1 MFYWYGYPY
10 SNFHEL
16 NLDWVLE
23 KVAQN
28 RDSILA
34 LENAINNL
42 DPDAPIVGNP
52 GVLHVG
58 HEEGMYLTINE
69 AIAFAQS
76 YCSPTKRV
84 LIMIHGGE
92 YNEPIRLTP
101 NPGIDMVGLA
111 DTIITCPNAI
121 QYPNA
126 AMYTVG
132 SGFFKNITFKT
143 SGGGAY
149 ALHYEVQGYE
159 GASMNTECVFE
170 NCSFIGI
177 NGKGGIGCGG
187 GAGDK
192 LAFINCRIESDT
204 GTAAYIHNYPRA
216 GGGTFNITVDSCKLT
231 GNNSVMVEFYEANQM
246 VMNFRNNVMN
256 GHTKFRKM
264 SQEAYTGWVTTDA
277 NLVNNSSG
285 NTGRAMETSNAIISS
300 IPVIDFAGYKRA
312 IIPVNGLVNK
322 ESFTVEAYNVF
333 PFPKELLYTV
343 TPFCVE
349 IAFDI
354 ATNPDVKNLTGTFT
368 FKPQL

>member
-1 MFYWYGYPY
+1 
-10 SNFHEL
+10 
-16 NLDWVLE
+16 
-23 KVAQN
+23 
-28 RDSILA
+28 
-34 LENAINNL
+34 
-42 DPDAPIVGNP
+42 
-52 GVLHVG
+52 
-58 HEEGMYLTINE
+58 
-69 AIAFAQS
+69 
-76 YCSPTKRV
+76 
-84 LIMIHGGE
+84 
-92 YNEPIRLTP
+92 
-101 NPGIDMVGLA
+101 
-111 DTIITCPNAI
+111 
-121 QYPNA
+121 
-126 AMYTVG
+126 
-132 SGFFKNITFKT
+132 
-143 SGGGAY
+143 
-149 ALHYEVQGYE
+149 
-159 GASMNTECVFE
+159 MNTECVFE

-216 GGGTFNITVDSCKLT
+216 GGGTFNVTVDSCKLT

-246 VMNFRNNVMN
+246 TMNFRNNAMS

-285 NTGRAMETSNAIISS
+285 NTGRAMETSNAMITS

-322 ESFTVEAYNVF
+322 ESFTVESYNVF
-333 PFPKELLYTV
+333 PFPTEVLYTV

-349 IAFDI
+349 VAFDT
-354 ATNPDVKNLTGTFT
+354 ASNPDVTNFTGTFT